1 MQMAIR
7 SRVLFVCTVRETPT
21 ETKLIALLAFCAGS
35 LAAHPMGN
43 FSISHYAG
51 LHIARESVDLRYVID
66 MAEIPAFQEMQQGGL
81 TARQDDPAL
90 QAYLIGRAASFA
102 KGLTV
107 TVNGKTLVLQPVS
120 EEAIFPPG
128 AGNLPTM
135 KLGFLYRAPLPHDL
149 KDTNQLAYQDTNFTG
164 RAGWKE
170 IVISLGAGIQ
180 LANGLTT
187 RPDRSSVL
195 SNYPVD
201 LLSSP
206 PQDLTATIAF
216 VSGVGVARRTSPT
229 TIRPIGRA
237 AKHQPDPVPL
247 SKQIHTAPP
256 TLSLQPNRQATPRS
270 AFTELMAEKQ
280 ISLGVLWIA
289 ALVAAGLGALHAL
302 EPGHGKTI
310 VAAYLVGSKGTARH
324 ACLLGL
330 IVTISHTVGVYLLGG
345 VTLYAHKYILPDR
358 LYPFLSV
365 LSGIIIAGMGFY
377 LFLQRF
383 AGPDFAHSHSHGP
396 GGHQHGFPAQ
406 TKIGGRQLTLLGI
419 TGGMVPCPAALI
431 VLLSAAALHRVAFGL
446 FLIVA
451 FSVGLA
457 AVLIAMGLAA
467 VYAGRLMSRLRS
479 DGPLIQRWLPVTS
492 AAMITTL
499 GCFIA
504 VRGLMAAGIV
514 QIRI

>member
-1 MQMAIR
+1 MQGEGRA
-7 SRVLFVCTVRETPT
+7 T
-21 ETKLIALLAFCAGS
+21 ETKFLALIAFCAGS

-81 TARQDDPAL
+81 TARQEDPGL
-90 QAYLIGRAASFA
+90 QAYLSGRAASFA

-107 TVNGKTLVLQPVS
+107 TINGKTLDLQPVS

-149 KDTNQLAYQDTNFTG
+149 VATNQLAYQDANFAG

-170 IVISLGAGIQ
+170 IVVSLGAGIQ
-180 LANGLTT
+180 LANGLTPK
-187 RPDRSSVL
+187 PDRSSML

-216 VSGVGVARRTSPT
+216 MSGAVVARRTSP
-229 TIRPIGRA
+229 IGPVAKPQVGPIP
-237 AKHQPDPVPL
+237 Q
-247 SKQIHTAPP
+247 SKPIHTAPP
-256 TLSLQPNRQATPRS
+256 ALSLQPNRQATPRS
-270 AFTELMAEKQ
+270 AFTELMTEKQ
-280 ISLGVLWIA
+280 ISLSVLWIA

-345 VTLYAHKYILPDR
+345 VTLYAQKYILPDR

-383 AGPDFAHSHSHGP
+383 AGPDFTHSHSHGP

-457 AVLIAMGLAA
+457 TVLIAMGLAA